1 MIENAMEEA
10 TERGSVPIERLFG
23 AHLIGREVGAHIRRE
38 FFARDPS
45 TWPRA
50 LNFEN
55 VEQATESCI
64 DEVFGSL
71 TKRFGIDAVKQVR
84 IESASPSVSD
94 TIDYVLSILA
104 EPPASVN
111 VRALVQAL
119 AAQRRRRVRAPKPH
133 GVAPRRLRKKK

>member
-1 MIENAMEEA
+1 MGSAMDGPTGGE
-10 TERGSVPIERLFG
+10 SVPIERLFG

-50 LNFEN
+50 LNFED

-64 DEVFGSL
+64 DEIFGSL
-71 TKRFGIDAVKQVR
+71 VKTFGIDAVKRVG
-84 IESASPSVSD
+84 IESASPSVRD

-119 AAQRRRRVRAPKPH
+119 AAQRGRRVRVSKPH
-133 GVAPRRLRKKK
+133 RTAPGRVRKKK